1 MIDSLDVCEVYRSI
15 QGEGL
20 HVGLPCVLVRLAGCN
35 LRCRWCDT
43 PYAQQSAESTLMTVD
58 EIVHMVAGLGGP
70 LVEVTGGEPL
80 TQSASVAL
88 IRRLCDEGFDVLLE
102 TNGSMD
108 VSTID
113 PRVTKIVDV
122 KCPASGH
129 AGDNRWSNLR
139 HLSGD
144 DQLKFVIAEEG
155 DFDFARDVLR
165 QYALPG
171 PFYVYFTA
179 AAGQL
184 DPALLARWILADA
197 SLPTN
202 VRLGLQMHKIL
213 WPNVTRGA

>member
-20 HVGLPCVLVRLAGCN
+20 HVGLPCVLVRLGGCN

-43 PYAQQSAESTLMTVD
+43 PYARQSAEAALMTVD

-80 TQSASVAL
+80 AQSASVAL
-88 IRRLCDEGFDVLLE
+88 MRRLCEEGYEVLLE
-102 TNGSMD
+102 TNGSLD
-108 VSTID
+108 VSPVD

-129 AGDNRWSNLR
+129 AEDNRWDNLR

-144 DQLKFVIAEEG
+144 DQLKFVIADAA

-165 QYALPG
+165 RHALPG
-171 PFYVYFTA
+171 RFYVYFTA
-179 AAGQL
+179 ADGQL
-184 DPALLARWILADA
+184 DAATLARWILSDT
-197 SLPTN
+197 SLPAH
-202 VRLGLQMHKIL
+202 VRLGIQMHKVL
-213 WPNVTRGA
+213 WPNVPRGA